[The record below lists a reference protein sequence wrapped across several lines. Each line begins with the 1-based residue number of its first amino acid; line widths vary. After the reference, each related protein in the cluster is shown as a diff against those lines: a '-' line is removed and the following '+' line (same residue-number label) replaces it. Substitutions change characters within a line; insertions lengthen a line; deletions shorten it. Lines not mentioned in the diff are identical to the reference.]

1 MEPPAIAGGGGPAPF
16 LIKTYDMVDDSST
29 DAIVSWSSTNAS
41 FVVWN
46 PPEFAA
52 KLLPTYFKHN
62 NFSSFIR
69 QLNTYGFRKID
80 PERWEFANEEF
91 IKDQKHLLKNIHRR
105 KPIHSHSH
113 PQGSSLSDAER
124 IALEVEI
131 DRLSREK
138 TALQADLWRFRQ
150 QQTGTK
156 IQLEDLERRLVDM
169 EKRQEKMIA
178 FLQRAVQNPR
188 FVENLV
194 KMAGSGAVDD
204 LAMHKKRRLPGAVLC
219 QEVSEENS
227 GLNESGGFGDRL
239 RLGLCSAT
247 VSDSNLGTLSTQSS
261 NEEEGT
267 SLHLPMKSSLFAGG
281 EDDEDGMISCH
292 LNLTLASSSMQVNRS
307 LSLTR
312 TPNLVIEEGDA
323 DKQDDNDRDG
333 RKNTSGT
340 VDSGDGNL
348 KDSQEATPVGN
359 QGPPPL
365 PGRVNDMFWEQFLTE
380 RPGSSDTEEASSSLR
395 ASPCEEQQE
404 ERKSGNDSMWR
415 NRKDLEQL
423 TL

>member
-1 MEPPAIAGGGGPAPF
+1 MEPAGGGGPAPF
-16 LIKTYDMVDDSST
+16 LMKTYDMVDDSST
-29 DAIVSWSSTNAS
+29 DDIVSWSSTNAS

-113 PQGSSLSDAER
+113 PQVSSLSDAER
-124 IALEVEI
+124 TALEEEI

-138 TALQADLWRFRQ
+138 AALQADLWRFRQ

-156 IQLEDLERRLVDM
+156 IQLDDLERRLIDM
-169 EKRQEKMIA
+169 EKRQGKMIA

-188 FVENLV
+188 FVDNLV
-194 KMAGSGAVDD
+194 KMAGTGAVDD
-204 LAMHKKRRLPGAVLC
+204 LAMHKKRRLPGATLS

-227 GLNESGGFGDRL
+227 GLNDSGGFSNRL
-239 RLGLCSAT
+239 RLGLCSAA
-247 VSDSNLGTLSTQSS
+247 VSDSNLGTTSTQSS

-267 SLHLPMKSSLFAGG
+267 SLLFPSKSGLFAGA
-281 EDDEDGMISCH
+281 DDDGDGLISCH
-292 LNLTLASSSMQVNRS
+292 LNLTLASSSMQVDRS
-307 LSLTR
+307 LSLSR
-312 TPNLVIEEGDA
+312 TTNLVVEEVNA
-323 DKQDDNDRDG
+323 NKQDDNDTSG
-333 RKNTSGT
+333 RKNSSVTL
-340 VDSGDGNL
+340 DSGDGNG
-348 KDSQEATPVGN
+348 KDPLEVAPVGN
-359 QGPPPL
+359 QGPPP
-365 PGRVNDMFWEQFLTE
+365 PSGRVNDMFWEQFLTE
-380 RPGSSDTEEASSSLR
+380 RPGSSDTEETSSSLR

-404 ERKSGNDSMWR
+404 ERKPGNDSMWR